1 MNEFYYSPTN
11 NSFYCELHHAQ
22 YDLAGTWPDDAV
34 AVDESVYTEF
44 AATTTPA
51 GKMRVAGADGMPEWG
66 DIPAPTKEELIAQ
79 AGEEKALRISEAST
93 KISPFQDAADLGI
106 ATEEEVVQLTE
117 WKKYRVLL
125 NRVDISEAP
134 DINWPEKPAL

>member
-44 AATTTPA
+44 AAATTPA

-66 DIPAPTKEELIAQ
+66 DIPAPTKEELIAL
-79 AGEEKALRISEAST
+79 AGK
-93 KISPFQDAADLGI
+93 
-106 ATEEEVVQLTE
+106 
-117 WKKYRVLL
+117 
-125 NRVDISEAP
+125 
-134 DINWPEKPAL
+134 